1 MLDGSGKTKL
11 CWVWE
16 NLNWQ
21 TGISGAGG
29 VRAPGVPVEEG
40 VQKDEPANGWLG
52 GTQEWMAGFIPVL
65 SMGGP

>member
-1 MLDGSGKTKL
+1 M
-11 CWVWE
+11 
-16 NLNWQ
+16 
-21 TGISGAGG
+21 
-29 VRAPGVPVEEG
+29 RAPGVPVEQG

>member
-21 TGISGAGG
+21 TGISGARG
-29 VRAPGVPVEEG
+29 VRAPGFPVEEG